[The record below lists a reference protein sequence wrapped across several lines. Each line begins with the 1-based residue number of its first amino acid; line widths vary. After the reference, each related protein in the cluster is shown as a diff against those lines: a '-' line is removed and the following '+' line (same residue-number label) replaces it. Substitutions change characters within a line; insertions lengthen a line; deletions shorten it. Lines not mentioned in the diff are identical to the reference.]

1 MNVVDALEVHLI
13 MKPEHARNGSCED
26 PDSSVIRR
34 VECQSCRAHLGD
46 TRALCPK
53 FHGAK
58 FAFTAF
64 KASSVKLFDRAP
76 LSRKK
81 KWPQVHKMD
90 PYCTIE
96 TRGTDAFI
104 AESEDYLMDEV
115 LLRMASKQRPGRTRQ
130 NGWRLGENGALPRV
144 PC

>member
-1 MNVVDALEVHLI
+1 MATKARAPMCTRARAPMGAKRGFLPRLERH
-13 MKPEHARNGSCED
+13 

-46 TRALCPK
+46 TRALGPK

-64 KASSVKLFDRAP
+64 KSSSVKLFDRAP

-81 KWPQVHKMD
+81 KWPQVYKMD
-90 PYCTIE
+90 PYCVIE
-96 TRGTDAFI
+96 TRGTDDFFVRTKAR
-104 AESEDYLMDEV
+104 APSGHLSYG
-115 LLRMASKQRPGRTRQ
+115 SKS
-130 NGWRLGENGALPRV
+130 WHA
-144 PC
+144 